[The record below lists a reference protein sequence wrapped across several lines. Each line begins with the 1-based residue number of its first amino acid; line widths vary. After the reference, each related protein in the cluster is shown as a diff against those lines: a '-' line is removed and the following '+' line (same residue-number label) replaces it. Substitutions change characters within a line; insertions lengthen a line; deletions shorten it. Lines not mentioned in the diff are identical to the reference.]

1 MLNSIFWNLVLSGK
15 VCKIVYPRT
24 LIFLNVIYTQWF
36 FISLRIKNPNKTTVY
51 ARYRRKWWL
60 HYLGVF
66 LTVSTPIQGFF
77 FLVVYI
83 LPQQLLLLITHWR
96 LVHLNTAFSI
106 IFDRNLTCWASY
118 QAIFHFL
125 SITFTTQ
132 KMKFFIKGF
141 CGFAHIY
148 WRNP

>member
-77 FLVVYI
+77 FFGGLYSSPVT
-83 LPQQLLLLITHWR
+83 PSTN
-96 LVHLNTAFSI
+96 NTLKIGALKYCLFNNIWSK
-106 IFDRNLTCWASY
+106 FDMLS
-118 QAIFHFL
+118 FL
-125 SITFTTQ
+125 SS
-132 KMKFFIKGF
+132 
-141 CGFAHIY
+141 HIPFSKHY
-148 WRNP
+148 FHYTKNEVFH